1 MVKSMNLNF
10 KKMMKKSNVSLVLLY
25 FVFALSMIFLG
36 HLLML
41 NDDESLFIFITMSF
55 IIYMSGGNMLYVLSI
70 PLVFV
75 SLLKMMK
82 SNYQRKEGFSLM
94 ENEQSN
100 IEERIFLVNWI
111 QQNIQDFP
119 EYEQFKD
126 SLDKSNKVSSLS
138 SLIDSILELNME
150 SLDVE
155 EIDIKVA
162 DFLKYVR
169 VVIDMDEEERDIHD
183 LELKFLERFYA
194 QITADYLNNKNKKQY
209 IIVDSEKQED
219 DVVDAEKK

>member
-1 MVKSMNLNF
+1 MVKSMNLNL
-10 KKMMKKSNVSLVLLY
+10 KKMMKKSNVSLILLY

-55 IIYMSGGNMLYVLSI
+55 IIYMSGGNMLYVLAI

-82 SNYQRKEGFSLM
+82 NNYQKKEGFSLM

-111 QQNIQDFP
+111 QQNIQDFS

-126 SLDKSNKVSSLS
+126 SLDESKKIKSLASS
-138 SLIDSILELNME
+138 IDSLLELNIE
-150 SLDVE
+150 ALDVE
-155 EIDIKVA
+155 EMDKKVA
-162 DFLKYVR
+162 DFLKYVQF
-169 VVIDMDEEERDIHD
+169 VSDMDEEQ
-183 LELKFLERFYA
+183 LESNKAEVSYLEKMYA
-194 QITADYLNNKNKKQY
+194 QISADFLNRKSSGQY
-209 IIVDSEKQED
+209 SIVESSVLENQSES
-219 DVVDAEKK
+219 V